1 MRRPQALPDG
11 TEEELTRLLQEA
23 HTKADYQRVLCL
35 WLRVALQLSAAEI
48 ARALDWRTSS
58 VYNLHSR
65 YLQEG
70 TPILFSAGRG
80 GRHRAWLSTE
90 QEKQLLTSFVATAGQ
105 GGMAEASRVRQAYEQ
120 QVGHTV
126 AKSTVYR
133 LLARHGW
140 RKLVPRPAHPDTSP
154 EAQQAFKKSC
164 AVWCAPNPNAK
175 RSAVGRYG

>member
-1 MRRPQALPDG
+1 LR
-11 TEEELTRLLQEA
+11 EA
-23 HTKADYQRVLCL
+23 HTKADYRRVLCL
-35 WLRVALQLSAAEI
+35 WLRAALQLSAAEI

-70 TPILFSAGRG
+70 AGVLFSAGRG
-80 GRHRAWLSTE
+80 GRHHAGLSAE
-90 QEKQLLTSFVATAGQ
+90 QEKRLLASFVVTAGQ
-105 GGMAEASRVRQAYEQ
+105 GEMTEASRLRQAYEQ
-120 QVGHTV
+120 QVGHAV

-164 AVWCAPNPNAK
+164 AAWCAPSPNAK
-175 RSAVGRYG
+175 HSAAWRYD